1 MKATISFYLTL
12 FLRRAH
18 WFILIFGIAA
28 AASVTVADIPSSAYP
43 TPAKRPLNSRLDC
56 ARLEADFGI
65 KAPDWQAGLAEVLRD
80 LDGQ

>member
-28 AASVTVADIPSSAYP
+28 AASVTVARILPPVYQASTRLLVEPATDIVQV
-43 TPAKRPLNSRLDC
+43 RFLLIVD
-56 ARLEADFGI
+56 LLQIFG
-65 KAPDWQAGLAEVLRD
+65 R
-80 LDGQ
+80 